1 MVINI
6 VEKTNNCTNNNNNNN
21 NNGQQHLALI
31 NQIMKRI
38 ELLDDSRI
46 DNDVITS
53 NGFLYKHPYYNNKQI
68 WYNNRL
74 QQNSTNNI
82 NNNNIKPNTH
92 TTNNTNKKGKFKN
105 IFKLK

>member
-1 MVINI
+1 MAINI
-6 VEKTNNCTNNNNNNN
+6 VEKTNNCTNNNNNNNN

-68 WYNNRL
+68 WFNKL
-74 QQNSTNNI
+74 QQNSTNI
-82 NNNNIKPNTH
+82 YNNNIKP
-92 TTNNTNKKGKFKN
+92 NTNKKGKFKN

>member
-1 MVINI
+1 MAINI
-6 VEKTNNCTNNNNNNN
+6 VEKTNNCTNNNN

-68 WYNNRL
+68 WFNKL
-74 QQNSTNNI
+74 EKNSTNIYNT
-82 NNNNIKPNTH
+82 NIKPNT
-92 TTNNTNKKGKFKN
+92 NTNKKGNFKN
-105 IFKLK
+105 IFKSK